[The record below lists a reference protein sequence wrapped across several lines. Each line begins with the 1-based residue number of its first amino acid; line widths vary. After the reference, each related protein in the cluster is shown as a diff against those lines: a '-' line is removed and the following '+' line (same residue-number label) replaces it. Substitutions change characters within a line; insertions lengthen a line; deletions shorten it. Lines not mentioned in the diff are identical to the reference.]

1 MERRWENDG
10 IADSARESRERRRRR
25 DNARSM
31 ETPHAARENAHDAA
45 VLVLDPEGR
54 RLAEVPL
61 AGDRVSVGRLPAEN
75 DIVLGPDPERLVSRV
90 GHCTLEHD
98 RGRWLVV
105 DGGGVNG
112 TFVRRGSSFERVEA
126 PRALEDGDVVCIL
139 GALDGQPEQRYFELV
154 YHEGADA
161 QATRAAP
168 AAAPA
173 RAGPCLSYE
182 EGQARLVLVRGRE
195 RQEIQVRA
203 QAHRLVQHM
212 AERNETIGGAPALCT
227 HEELIRAV
235 WSDEPLHTRAE
246 LAKLVWELRRALEPF
261 GAGDLI
267 ESERRRGYRLRTCP
281 RDE

>member
-1 MERRWENDG
+1 MGERWNLRG
-10 IADSARESRERRRRR
+10 PAGRRERRARR

-31 ETPHAARENAHDAA
+31 ETPRTARDHAPEAA

-61 AGDRVSVGRLPAEN
+61 SGGRVSVGRLPEEN

-90 GHCTLEHD
+90 GHCSLVQE
-98 RGRWLVV
+98 RGRWVVV

-112 TFVRRGSSFERVEA
+112 TFVRRGSSFERVGA
-126 PRALEDGDVVCIL
+126 PRTLEDGDVVCIL
-139 GALDGQPEQRYFELV
+139 GALEGHAERRYFELV
-154 YHEGADA
+154 YHEGADS

-168 AAAPA
+168 AATIAPP
-173 RAGPCLSYE
+173 AGPCLRYE

-195 RQEIQVRA
+195 RQEIEVRA
-203 QAHRLVQHM
+203 QTHRLVRHM
-212 AERNETIGGAPALCT
+212 AERNESIGGSPALCT

>member
-1 MERRWENDG
+1 
-10 IADSARESRERRRRR
+10 
-25 DNARSM
+25 M
-31 ETPHAARENAHDAA
+31 ETPRAARPPANEAG

-54 RLAEVPL
+54 RLADVRLSGE
-61 AGDRVSVGRLPAEN
+61 RISVGRLADEN

-90 GHCTLEHD
+90 RHCTLEHEQ
-98 RGRWLVV
+98 GRWVVV

-112 TFVRRGSSFERVEA
+112 TFVRRGSSLERVSE

-139 GALDGQPEQRYFELV
+139 GALAGRAERRYFELV
-154 YHEGADA
+154 FHEGEDS

-168 AAAPA
+168 AGTIVAPA
-173 RAGPCLSYE
+173 QKACLSYE
-182 EGQARLVLVRGRE
+182 EGQARLVLVRGAE

-203 QAHRLVQHM
+203 QAHRLVRHM
-212 AERNETIGGAPALCT
+212 SERNDAISGGPALCT

-235 WSDEPLHTRAE
+235 WSEEPLHTRAE
-246 LAKLVWELRRALEPF
+246 LAKLVWELRRALEPH

>member
-1 MERRWENDG
+1 MD
-10 IADSARESRERRRRR
+10 
-25 DNARSM
+25 
-31 ETPHAARENAHDAA
+31 TPAARAQGKEAG

-54 RLAEVPL
+54 RLADVRL
-61 AGDRVSVGRLPAEN
+61 SGGRVSVGRLPGEN

-90 GHCTLEHD
+90 GHCTFERD
-98 RGRWLVV
+98 RGRWIVV

-112 TFVRRGSSFERVEA
+112 TFVRRGSSLERVSGR
-126 PRALEDGDVVCIL
+126 RALEDGDVVCIL
-139 GALDGQPEQRYFELV
+139 GALEGRPDRRYFELV
-154 YHEGADA
+154 FQETGDA

-168 AAAPA
+168 AAPGAAPA
-173 RAGPCLSYE
+173 GACLSYE

-203 QAHRLVQHM
+203 QAHRLVRHM
-212 AERNETIGGAPALCT
+212 AERNEAIGGSPALCT

-261 GAGDLI
+261 GAGELI
-267 ESERRRGYRLRTCP
+267 ESERRRGYRLRTCA